1 MQRTSLF
8 VVIALLTAARVFANG
23 LPGQAQTVAAPAAAS
38 LAGTWRSAE
47 DRTRIA
53 GQLEESIWGRNA
65 STVRTVE
72 LTVKSSGEATLSVSR
87 RVVNAAGRTVAGSAS
102 IEEAQIVIGAAQPA
116 VNTRIEHDVKVVKA
130 ERRYPDDPKTR
141 WDMTGLAVKVVT
153 FEGGKPGTLEIRVD
167 TPEGTGSFWE
177 TLRRAAARPAAK
189 AGAPAPAPKPAK

>member
-1 MQRTSLF
+1 MQRTSLL
-8 VVIALLTAARVFANG
+8 VVIALLTAAPVFASG
-23 LPGQAQTVAAPAAAS
+23 LPGQTASAATPAAAS

-53 GQLEESIWGRNA
+53 GALEESIWGRNA

-72 LTVKSSGEATLSVSR
+72 MTVKGGGEATLSVSR

-102 IEEAQIVIGAAQPA
+102 IEEAQIVIGAPQPA
-116 VNTRIEHDVKVVKA
+116 VNTRIEHEVKVVKA

-141 WDMTGLAVKVVT
+141 WDMNGLAVKVVT
-153 FEGGKPGTLEIRVD
+153 FEGGAPGTLEIRVD

-177 TLRRAAARPAAK
+177 TLRRASARSTAKPAP
-189 AGAPAPAPKPAK
+189 PAPAPKPAK